1 MFMATSL
8 QRLWSIRSKFSL
20 ENIAIMLYI
29 STMQWSIEYFVS
41 ENGKSP
47 VKDFID
53 SLSAESKAKFI
64 FIADLL
70 TEYGLEVRE
79 PYVKPITGSRKL
91 FEMRIKDRQNIHRI
105 FYFAFTGRKLI
116 LLHGFTKKTD
126 KTPPREIDIAETRMR
141 NYLSRKG

>member
-1 MFMATSL
+1 
-8 QRLWSIRSKFSL
+8 
-20 ENIAIMLYI
+20 MLYI

-116 LLHGFTKKTD
+116 FLHGFTKKTD